1 METPAVQY
9 LSECFIRPKYTPE
22 ESKQPVYLAPWDVV
36 AVFMHYMQKGFG
48 FAWIAIFRRKI
59 SSFSVNT
66 FPHYL
71 FSSHTSNRYSNFS
84 MKNDGKC
91 NPNGTFVF
99 AKSLAFDTDENQIQ
113 EFVQKLKESLSITLI
128 HFYPLAGRLAT
139 QKKEENPSDLAFYID
154 CSEGPGARFI
164 HASLDLTID
173 DITSPTH
180 TPRIVGSLFD
190 HGRSVNYAGHTKSL
204 LTIQIT
210 ELIDG
215 IFIGCSMNH
224 MVGDGTSLW
233 HFLDSWSEIFKAEG
247 RTSAISRPPV
257 HDRWFPRG
265 QHDPFLTLPFIHHDD
280 HQVII
285 SRDKA
290 NTWLDD
296 ITAVSKTPAHD
307 GQHDPLLS
315 HPLRDRNDQVI
326 ISIDDADTSPDD
338 TIRERIFH
346 FSPESVAKIKAK
358 ANAERNTTE
367 ISSLQALS
375 AHLWRCIARA
385 RNFPSDRQTAF
396 FTIMNVRSR
405 LVPPMSQDCFGNYLE
420 PAMATTGCGELLEQG
435 LGWAAWLL
443 HQAVINHSHEWINSW
458 LQTPILPRRADEPD
472 SNTVLLGGSP
482 RFNMYG
488 TEFGLGKPVAI
499 RNGSGNK
506 FDGKLIVSP
515 GAEGGGS
522 MDFEICLAPHAMAS
536 LECDRELMETVS

>member
-36 AVFMHYMQKGFG
+36 AVFMHYMQKGF
-48 FAWIAIFRRKI
+48 
-59 SSFSVNT
+59 
-66 FPHYL
+66 
-71 FSSHTSNRYSNFS
+71 
-84 MKNDGKC
+84 
-91 NPNGTFVF
+91 VF

-113 EFVQKLKESLSITLI
+113 EFVQKLKESLSITLV

-154 CSEGPGARFI
+154 CSKGPGARFI

-173 DITSPTH
+173 DITSPTDI
-180 TPRIVGSLFD
+180 PRIVGSLFD

-265 QHDPFLTLPFIHHDD
+265 PHDPFLRLPFIHHDD

-290 NTWLDD
+290 NTWLDA
-296 ITAVSKTPAHD
+296 ITAVSRTPAHD
-307 GQHDPLLS
+307 GLPSQGQHDPLLS
-315 HPLRDRNDQVI
+315 HLLRARDDQVI
-326 ISIDDADTSPDD
+326 ISIDDGDND

-346 FSPESVAKIKAK
+346 FSSESVAKIKAK
-358 ANAERNTTE
+358 ANAERNTNE

-375 AHLWRCIARA
+375 AHLWRCITRA
-385 RNFPSDRQTAF
+385 RNFPLDRQTAF

-443 HQAVINHSHEWINSW
+443 HQAVINHSNEWINSW

-472 SNTVLLGGSP
+472 PNTVLLGGSP

-522 MDFEICLAPHAMAS
+522 MDFEICLVPHAMTS
-536 LECDRELMETVS
+536 LECDREFMETVS

>member
-36 AVFMHYMQKGFG
+36 AVFMHYMQKGF
-48 FAWIAIFRRKI
+48 
-59 SSFSVNT
+59 
-66 FPHYL
+66 
-71 FSSHTSNRYSNFS
+71 
-84 MKNDGKC
+84 
-91 NPNGTFVF
+91 VF

-113 EFVQKLKESLSITLI
+113 EFVQKLKESLSITLV

-154 CSEGPGARFI
+154 CSKGPGARFV

-173 DITSPTH
+173 DITSPTDI
-180 TPRIVGSLFD
+180 PRIVGSLFD

-247 RTSAISRPPV
+247 RTNN
-257 HDRWFPRG
+257 H
-265 QHDPFLTLPFIHHDD
+265 
-280 HQVII
+280 
-285 SRDKA
+285 
-290 NTWLDD
+290 
-296 ITAVSKTPAHD
+296 
-307 GQHDPLLS
+307 
-315 HPLRDRNDQVI
+315 
-326 ISIDDADTSPDD
+326 

-346 FSPESVAKIKAK
+346 FSSESVAKIKAK
-358 ANAERNTTE
+358 ANAERNTNE

-375 AHLWRCIARA
+375 AHLWRCITRA
-385 RNFPSDRQTAF
+385 RNFPLDRQTAF

-443 HQAVINHSHEWINSW
+443 HQAVINHSNEWINSW

-472 SNTVLLGGSP
+472 PNTVLLGGSP

-522 MDFEICLAPHAMAS
+522 MDFEICLVPHAMTS
-536 LECDRELMETVS
+536 LECDREFMETVS

>member
-22 ESKQPVYLAPWDVV
+22 ESKQPVYLSPWDVV
-36 AVFMHYMQKGFG
+36 AVFMHYMQKGF
-48 FAWIAIFRRKI
+48 
-59 SSFSVNT
+59 
-66 FPHYL
+66 
-71 FSSHTSNRYSNFS
+71 
-84 MKNDGKC
+84 
-91 NPNGTFVF
+91 VF
-99 AKSLAFDTDENQIQ
+99 TKSPAFDTDENQIQ
-113 EFVQKLKESLSITLI
+113 ELVQKLKESLSITLI

-139 QKKEENPSDLAFYID
+139 QKKEENPTDLAFYID
-154 CSEGPGARFI
+154 CSKGPGARFI

-173 DITSPTH
+173 DITSPTD

-265 QHDPFLTLPFIHHDD
+265 PHDPFLTLPFIHHDGLSS
-280 HQVII
+280 Q
-285 SRDKA
+285 
-290 NTWLDD
+290 
-296 ITAVSKTPAHD
+296 

-315 HPLRDRNDQVI
+315 HPLRDHDDQVI
-326 ISIDDADTSPDD
+326 SSIDDGDTSPDD

-346 FSPESVAKIKAK
+346 FSSESVAKIKAK
-358 ANAERNTTE
+358 ANAERNTNE

-375 AHLWRCIARA
+375 AHLWRCITRA
-385 RNFPSDRQTAF
+385 RNLPSDRQTAF

-420 PAMATTGCGELLEQG
+420 AAMATTGCGELLEQG
-435 LGWAAWLL
+435 LGWASWLL
-443 HQAVINHSHEWINSW
+443 HQAVINHSNEWINSW
-458 LQTPILPRRADEPD
+458 LQKPILPRRADEPD
-472 SNTVLLGGSP
+472 PNTVLLGGSP

-522 MDFEICLAPHAMAS
+522 MDFEICLAPHAMTS
-536 LECDRELMETVS
+536 LECDREFMETVS